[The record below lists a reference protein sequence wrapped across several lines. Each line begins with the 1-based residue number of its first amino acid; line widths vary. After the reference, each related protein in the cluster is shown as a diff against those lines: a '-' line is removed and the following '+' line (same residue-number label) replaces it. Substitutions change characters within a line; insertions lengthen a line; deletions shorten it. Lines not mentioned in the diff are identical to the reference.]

1 MAYKQIGVTKSWI
14 GLSTDTKPSSA
25 DTGDGFYEY
34 DTRNAYIYG
43 AEGWVLYRENVDD
56 TPLTFL
62 GTCGSTMTSST
73 TILLVPD
80 LAGYGDDIFN
90 GKYYLQ
96 VLYNNDAPSIA
107 PENQIRKITDYSS
120 TSGTFTVD
128 AFTAKVNAS
137 DKVLIIHESLVIAG
151 RDDADN
157 VMSTSNVTANRD
169 GTIVERTEFIID
181 TLLGSLHFRTE
192 QSKAGT
198 VEENG
203 RQSFNIS
210 VFDVAA
216 GAINATAI
224 DITSISAVM
233 WKSDAGAAFATA
245 GITQP
250 TFSVAAGRIYT
261 DYQFLAAEWA
271 VGDLY
276 KLVVG
281 GITVTLDADTLYVPT
296 MVWSNAV
303 IEAEDL
309 DTYIEGLMAS
319 MSTAI
324 ASLGTIEN
332 EIDLA
337 QASIATA
344 LSEINL
350 AQATLSTVISE
361 INLIQA
367 SISTIVSEINLVQ
380 ASISTIVSEID
391 LAQATLSTVISEINL
406 AQASISTAIA
416 SLGTI
421 ENEIDL
427 AQASIS
433 TALSEINLIQA
444 SIATALSE
452 INLEQ
457 ATLSTVISEINL
469 AQASIATALS
479 EINLTQAS
487 ISTIISE
494 IDLAQASI
502 STANANILILETG
515 LEGGTDAV
523 NRATGKTQYFI
534 KEVSSSAS
542 VGDITI
548 ATTTSTACNIKSIIV
563 VSNGATSASL
573 TNLAIYGG
581 TSKCVTFIDSTS
593 GLRANF
599 DATDKQVSWSGDVAL
614 RADVARGAIVMTL
627 TGTGPIPVDLT
638 VFISY
643 EAAANGGYLA

>member
-1 MAYKQIGVTKSWI
+1 
-14 GLSTDTKPSSA
+14 
-25 DTGDGFYEY
+25 
-34 DTRNAYIYG
+34 
-43 AEGWVLYRENVDD
+43 
-56 TPLTFL
+56 
-62 GTCGSTMTSST
+62 
-73 TILLVPD
+73 
-80 LAGYGDDIFN
+80 
-90 GKYYLQ
+90 
-96 VLYNNDAPSIA
+96 
-107 PENQIRKITDYSS
+107 
-120 TSGTFTVD
+120 
-128 AFTAKVNAS
+128 
-137 DKVLIIHESLVIAG
+137 
-151 RDDADN
+151 
-157 VMSTSNVTANRD
+157 
-169 GTIVERTEFIID
+169 
-181 TLLGSLHFRTE
+181 
-192 QSKAGT
+192 
-198 VEENG
+198 
-203 RQSFNIS
+203 
-210 VFDVAA
+210 
-216 GAINATAI
+216 
-224 DITSISAVM
+224 
-233 WKSDAGAAFATA
+233 
-245 GITQP
+245 
-250 TFSVAAGRIYT
+250 

-319 MSTAI
+319 ISTAI

-344 LSEINL
+344 LSEIN
-350 AQATLSTVISE
+350 
-361 INLIQA
+361 
-367 SISTIVSEINLVQ
+367 
-380 ASISTIVSEID
+380 

-433 TALSEINLIQA
+433 TALSEINLVQA
-444 SIATALSE
+444 SISTIVSE
-452 INLEQ
+452 IDLAQ

>member
-80 LAGYGDDIFN
+80 LAGYGDDLFN

-319 MSTAI
+319 ISTAI

-344 LSEINL
+344 LSEIN
-350 AQATLSTVISE
+350 
-361 INLIQA
+361 
-367 SISTIVSEINLVQ
+367 
-380 ASISTIVSEID
+380 

-433 TALSEINLIQA
+433 TALSEINLVQA
-444 SIATALSE
+444 SISTIVSE
-452 INLEQ
+452 IDLAQ